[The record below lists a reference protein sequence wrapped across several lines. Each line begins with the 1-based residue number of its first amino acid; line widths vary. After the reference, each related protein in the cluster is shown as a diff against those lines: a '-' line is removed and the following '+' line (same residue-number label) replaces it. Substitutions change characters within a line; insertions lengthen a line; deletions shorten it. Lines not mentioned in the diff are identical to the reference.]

1 MLPEKNKVLVLFS
14 HPLLE
19 KSRANRLVLKS
30 YLNRDDIT
38 FHDLYERYPDFNID
52 VEYEKELLLQHEMI
66 VWHHPFYWYSCP
78 PLFKQWID
86 MVLEVGWAYGPD
98 GDALE
103 GKSIMQVITVGGG
116 YQAYQESGYNRFPIR
131 EFLRPFE
138 QTANLC
144 KMNYFP
150 PFVIHGTHRLSREQL
165 MEYSSELVLFLDNWQ
180 DIQYR
185 PNLYQHTYIND
196 LLKKITNDK

>member
-1 MLPEKNKVLVLFS
+1 
-14 HPLLE
+14 
-19 KSRANRLVLKS
+19 
-30 YLNRDDIT
+30 
-38 FHDLYERYPDFNID
+38 
-52 VEYEKELLLQHEMI
+52 
-66 VWHHPFYWYSCP
+66 
-78 PLFKQWID
+78 
-86 MVLEVGWAYGPD
+86 MVLEVGWAYGPG

-116 YQAYQESGYNRFPIR
+116 HQAYQESGYNRFPIR

-165 MEYSSELVLFLDNWQ
+165 IDYSSELVLFLDNWQ
-180 DIQYR
+180 EIQYS
-185 PNLYQHTYIND
+185 PTLYQHTYIND
-196 LLKKITNDK
+196 LLKKITTNK

>member
-86 MVLEVGWAYGPD
+86 MVLEVGWAYGPG

-165 MEYSSELVLFLDNWQ
+165 IEYSSELVLFLDNWQ
-180 DIQYR
+180 EIQYS
-185 PNLYQHTYIND
+185 PTLYQHTYIND
-196 LLKKITNDK
+196 LLKKITTNK

>member
-1 MLPEKNKVLVLFS
+1 MPPEKNKVLVLFS

-86 MVLEVGWAYGPD
+86 MVLEVGWAYGPG

-116 YQAYQESGYNRFPIR
+116 HQAYQESGYNRFPIR

-165 MEYSSELVLFLDNWQ
+165 IEYSSELVLFLDNWQ
-180 DIQYR
+180 EIQYS
-185 PNLYQHTYIND
+185 PTLYQHTYIND
-196 LLKKITNDK
+196 LLKKITTNK